1 MWMCKYYMRIKGA
14 KYGKKEYLSRK
25 DLNSRETLAYEYM
38 LDGLSL
44 KRIAKSTGYQWDT
57 IKRFKSLWFDNE
69 GNSRLEKF

>member
-44 KRIAKSTGYQWDT
+44 K
-57 IKRFKSLWFDNE
+57 
-69 GNSRLEKF
+69 